1 MGILQII
8 KIYCNIYFRFWY
20 YNIFLSFAKFT
31 VNYKAELK
39 GNIILENDKWFAS
52 SKTCPNCGNIKK
64 DLTLRD
70 RVYIASIN
78 LHNKLPRVHREVTPV
93 ESETSQLVLN
103 AQGNWRTALNLSDA
117 LIDLTSIV
125 EAGIKHHL

>member
-1 MGILQII
+1 MFFYWKGNYEFKRQL
-8 KIYCNIYFRFWY
+8 
-20 YNIFLSFAKFT
+20 
-31 VNYKAELK
+31 NYKAKLK

-64 DLTLRD
+64 DLTLKD
-70 RVYIASIN
+70 RVYKCEVCGLKGDRDYIASIN
-78 LHNKLPRVHREVTPV
+78 LHNQLPRVHREVTPV
-93 ESETSQLVLN
+93 ESKTSQLVLN
-103 AQGNWRTALNLSDA
+103 AQGNWRTALNLSDV